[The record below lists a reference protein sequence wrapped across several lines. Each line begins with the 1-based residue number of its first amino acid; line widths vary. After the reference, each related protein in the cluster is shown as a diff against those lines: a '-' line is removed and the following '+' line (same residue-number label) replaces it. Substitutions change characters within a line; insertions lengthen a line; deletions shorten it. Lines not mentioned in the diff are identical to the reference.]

1 MKKDYFHKFIKIE
14 PYIHEGLSLVS
25 SSIFIIIINNFFGA
39 EVFGIYNFYILI
51 TSLVSS
57 FLFFN
62 NNATLINFLQ
72 RDYEKAKIFTAMC
85 FSLAFFS
92 ILNVIVFIFFK
103 ELVSS
108 FFENYSIINIVLIDS
123 IILILIK
130 NYLKLLDS
138 YLIYKS
144 DSKTIF
150 RLKSL
155 KSILRLISLC
165 VIIFNGLDFL
175 IYIFKFEIISNI
187 FPIILYSKKLKSFS
201 FKLNFDFNFFKKYF
215 SHVTNIHLSG
225 IIENSKVHLIETLIV
240 KVESPYIYG
249 IYKSLK
255 KIANG
260 LDIFYT
266 PNAKIYYKKI
276 SNLVI
281 DRNPKAI
288 LIILKKEI
296 KKTLLLI
303 VIPISFLL
311 IFSRLLFEILNI
323 ELSVYS
329 SMILVLL
336 LVIKIQLSISWWK
349 KPFLAE
355 YRSSLRLRL
364 SIYEAIFLMLLLLIF
379 YSFLNLK
386 IILLIEFI
394 SALIFTIIVFRELI
408 NFKKV

>member
-1 MKKDYFHKFIKIE
+1 MKKNDLFNLINIE
-14 PYIHEGLSLVS
+14 PYIHEGLSLICS
-25 SSIFIIIINNFFGA
+25 TFFIIIINNFFGA
-39 EVFGIYNFYILI
+39 EVFGIYSFYILI

-85 FSLAFFS
+85 FSLVFFS
-92 ILNVIVFIFFK
+92 ILNVLVFIFFK
-103 ELVSS
+103 ELVTY
-108 FFENYSIINIVLIDS
+108 FFENYSIINLVLIDS

-130 NYLKLLDS
+130 NYLNLFDS

-165 VIIFNGLDFL
+165 VIIFNELDFL
-175 IYIFKFEIISNI
+175 SYVFKFEIISNI

-215 SHVTNIHLSG
+215 SHVSNIHLSR
-225 IIENSKVHLIETLIV
+225 IIENSKVYLIETFIV
-240 KVESPYIYG
+240 KVESPYTYG
-249 IYKSLK
+249 VYKSLK

-260 LDIFYT
+260 LDILYT
-266 PNAKIYYKKI
+266 PKAKIYYKKI

-281 DRNPKAI
+281 DLNPKAI
-288 LIILKKEI
+288 LITIKKEI
-296 KKTLLLI
+296 KNTLLLV
-303 VIPISFLL
+303 VIAVSFLL

-329 SMILVLL
+329 FLILVLL
-336 LVIKIQLSISWWK
+336 LIIKIQLSISWWK

-355 YRSSLRLRL
+355 YRSALRLKL
-364 SIYEAIFLMLLLLIF
+364 SIYEVIFFSFLLLIF

-394 SALIFTIIVFRELI
+394 SGLIFTIIVFRELI